1 MTVTVDNIKL
11 GACDVTFNALDLG
24 STKGGV
30 EVEIST
36 EKFEVKVDQTGE
48 SVLKDIIT
56 GTTVVVTVPLAET
69 DLTTLSNM
77 LPQSVLQAAAAPL
90 PTGWNVNNVAG
101 YPVGDTFIILELG
114 TNDPVAGDTFVFS
127 GHTTR
132 YRVVSFVTSTDL
144 TFVNDESGTGGL
156 VAPIIDNEVLTFTN
170 KGAGVEIRTGVNID
184 LRAAAA
190 QLKLHP
196 TGLSAGITDQ
206 DFVAFLAAPTADFS
220 FKYEIGGERIYEVK
234 FSCYPDTASN
244 NRIAVF
250 GVPV

>member
-11 GACDVTFNALDLG
+11 GACDVTFNAIDLG

-48 SVLKDIIT
+48 SVLKDIVT
-56 GTTVVVTVPLAET
+56 GTTVVITVPLAET
-69 DLTTLSNM
+69 DLTNLSNM
-77 LPQSVLQAAAAPL
+77 LPQSVLQAATTPL

-101 YPVGDTFIILELG
+101 YAVGAAQIEIELG
-114 TNDPVAGDTFVFS
+114 TNDPSAGDTFTFS
-127 GHTTR
+127 GHTTV
-132 YRVVSFVTSTDL
+132 YRVTTFATTTLD
-144 TFVNDESGTGGL
+144 FVNAGTNTGGL
-156 VAPIIDNEVLTFTN
+156 VAPIIDNEAITFVN
-170 KGAGVEIRTGVNID
+170 KAAGVEIRTGVNVN
-184 LRAAAA
+184 LRDNAAL
-190 QLKLHP
+190 LKLHP
-196 TGLSAGITDQ
+196 TGLGAGITDQ